1 MVRRAINYSKWALIS
16 AGFGLVAFGLA
27 ISSSAAGIR
36 GDSAS
41 SPRLTIPNPSGSHI
55 QLNFGTDRSKR
66 KASLVVIS
74 TPPASAL
81 NVYVVG
87 DLMRQDGAAQLPAY
101 RVKVDKE
108 PTTGA
113 GTDPNEASVTVIV
126 TVDPRD
132 APPGIYEGGVR
143 IAAVGGEA
151 LVLPL
156 TVTLKGG
163 NALGVFLIIALG
175 SIVGI
180 GTKWLSDAGA
190 TLNQANERYL
200 RLITQLG
207 GQLWPNVPLPSR
219 SQLDQARL
227 AISQLDPA
235 AANAALDQLEKNVP
249 IILRQANLLS
259 DVASELSAQSN
270 LVLSAGVVQAPAVL
284 AREQSLFAQR
294 LRDTLPDD
302 ATAAAK
308 FETDLSQFA
317 GFTTLLRTYPNATV
331 VQRTNL
337 DKAATLYQGNDFA
350 GGLKEVQSSF
360 APQASTAVPAGTAV
374 TPQPGAG
381 AAPTV
386 GQPGFRARLGAFM
399 VRWQPWLS
407 ALVIAL
413 LTALIGVQVL
423 YYANP
428 TFGANGIDNLV
439 AFGWGFGLQLAG
451 TTLAQ
456 IGGSL
461 AGRGPKLG

>member
-1 MVRRAINYSKWALIS
+1 VTRAANNYSKWALICVWV
-16 AGFGLVAFGLA
+16 FLVAIGLA
-27 ISSSAAGIR
+27 ASTAAAGVRGDAASSS
-36 GDSAS
+36 
-41 SPRLTIPNPSGSHI
+41 RLTIPNPSGSHI
-55 QLNFGTDRSKR
+55 QLNFDTDRSKR
-66 KASLVVIS
+66 TASLVVIS
-74 TPPASAL
+74 TPPASAI
-81 NVYVVG
+81 NGYVVG
-87 DLMRQDGAAQLPAY
+87 DLVRQDNAAQLPAGKI
-101 RVKVDKE
+101 KVDVK
-108 PTTGA
+108 PTAGA
-113 GTDPNEASVTVIV
+113 NTDPNEEAVTVTV
-126 TVDPRD
+126 TVDPD
-132 APPGIYEGGVR
+132 KTPPGIYEGGVR
-143 IAAVGGEA
+143 LTAAGGEA

-207 GQLWPNVPLPSR
+207 GQLWPTVPLPCR
-219 SQLDQARL
+219 NQLDQARL

-235 AANAALDQLEKNVP
+235 AANAALDQLEKNLPTV
-249 IILRQANLLS
+249 LRQASLLS

-302 ATAAAK
+302 AAAAAR
-308 FETDLSQFA
+308 FETDVSQFA
-317 GFTTLLRTYPNATV
+317 GFTTLLRTYPSATA

-337 DKAATLYQGNDFA
+337 EKAANLYQSNDFA
-350 GGLKEVQSSF
+350 GGLKEVQSTF
-360 APQASTAVPAGTAV
+360 AAPAGTVVPAGTAP
-374 TPQPGAG
+374 TPQLGAG

-386 GQPGFRARLGAFM
+386 GKPGLRARFGAFM

-407 ALVIAL
+407 ASVVAL